1 MSEKNTIFNDKKISK
16 SIFYKIKTLFKID
29 DIDINK
35 MLVSKREPY
44 GGKAHLNTLL
54 CMMIMMTLDHY
65 VYGFLKGSH
74 NE

>member
-1 MSEKNTIFNDKKISK
+1 MSEKNIIFNDKKISK

-29 DIDINK
+29 DTDINK

-44 GGKAHLNTLL
+44 GKKAHLNTLL
-54 CMMIMMTLDHY
+54 CMIMMTLDHY
-65 VYGFLKGSH
+65 VYGFLKGGH